1 MPTGTTWRESLQEKE
16 TLPRTPG
23 LGPSPHSQS
32 PAATPPNLEGSCRS
46 SPAASRTA
54 WPPTAGRPGRALHS
68 PGCRHHRAGSDRN
81 CGKRTENG
89 DQSGRGPGG
98 ARRRVPSS
106 PGENERPHLSWEP
119 PTWAGRCPPTF
130 PFTCQLR
137 QRPYLL
143 NLTHL
148 QVLSHPTK
156 RACLLRPRPPPHAP
170 PTSSC
175 PLTPRPSLQRQL
187 CPPAGSRRFRPI
199 QNQCCSWNSG
209 SDSLR
214 HNPGVRTKETGV
226 RGAAA
231 KHAPCPLEL

>member
-1 MPTGTTWRESLQEKE
+1 MDCYGEQDGQGASPCGLTSGSRTAVPTGTTWRESLQEKE

-81 CGKRTENG
+81 YGKRTENG

-137 QRPYLL
+137 QRPYLSVKP
-143 NLTHL
+143 H
-148 QVLSHPTK
+148 
-156 RACLLRPRPPPHAP
+156 PPPGPVPPHKKSMPTHAP
-170 PTSSC
+170 PTS
-175 PLTPRPSLQRQL
+175 
-187 CPPAGSRRFRPI
+187 
-199 QNQCCSWNSG
+199 
-209 SDSLR
+209 
-214 HNPGVRTKETGV
+214 
-226 RGAAA
+226 
-231 KHAPCPLEL
+231 PCPAHLLLPAHP